1 MIISIALILIGFVI
15 LMFGGETLV
24 NGAVAVAKRL
34 GLPSV
39 VIGVVLVGFGT
50 SVPELVTSLEATLQG
65 APGIAVGN
73 VVGSNIANV
82 LLVAGV
88 GALLIP
94 VTKPASGFWR
104 DSIVLTGAT
113 LMFVAAALAGEI
125 SRGLGVLFLTAL
137 VLYVTYLIV
146 SEQRKK
152 RAGLEV
158 AIPFNDDVTFEP
170 APKSLTR
177 ALVYT
182 FGGIALTI
190 LGAKLLVLGAT
201 QIALALG
208 VTDTVIGLT
217 VVAIGTSLP
226 ELATAIIAGRK
237 GESDV
242 SMGNI
247 IGSNIY
253 NLLAI
258 LGITAM
264 VQPLAI
270 DPSLLKFDLWVMA
283 GTTAL
288 VMAIPLVT
296 GRINRI
302 TGAVFAAGYAGYLF
316 TLYMMM
322 S

>member
-1 MIISIALILIGFVI
+1 
-15 LMFGGETLV
+15 MF
-24 NGAVAVAKRL
+24 
-34 GLPSV
+34 
-39 VIGVVLVGFGT
+39 I
-50 SVPELVTSLEATLQG
+50 
-65 APGIAVGN
+65 
-73 VVGSNIANV
+73 
-82 LLVAGV
+82 
-88 GALLIP
+88 
-94 VTKPASGFWR
+94 
-104 DSIVLTGAT
+104 
-113 LMFVAAALAGEI
+113 AAAYAGEI
-125 SRGLGVLFLTAL
+125 SRGLGLLFLTAL
-137 VLYVTYLIV
+137 VLYVSYLVI

-152 RAGLEV
+152 KAGLAV
-158 AIPFNDDVTFEP
+158 DVPFDEEVTFETP
-170 APKSLTR
+170 AKSLPR

-201 QIALALG
+201 QIAQTLG

-264 VQPLAI
+264 VQPLAV
-270 DPSLLKFDLWVMA
+270 DPSILKFDLWVMA

-288 VMAIPLVT
+288 VMAVPLAM

-302 TGAVFAAGYAGYLF
+302 TGIVFVAGYAGYLY
-316 TLYMMM
+316 TLYWMM